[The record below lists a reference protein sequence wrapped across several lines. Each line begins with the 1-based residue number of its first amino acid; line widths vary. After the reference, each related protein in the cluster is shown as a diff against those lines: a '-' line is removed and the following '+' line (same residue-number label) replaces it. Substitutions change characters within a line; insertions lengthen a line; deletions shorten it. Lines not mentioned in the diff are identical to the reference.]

1 MPKKSSSNSSK
12 QTKKLSK
19 DNNDT
24 LDSFIDK
31 EEEEPATEQPSVS
44 TLDPIS
50 NNEQISPNRRYIYK
64 DGSTTTVVYDGKN
77 PTYVEVKYSKT

>member
-1 MPKKSSSNSSK
+1 MPKGYNKK
-12 QTKKLSK
+12 AKKLSK
-19 DNNDT
+19 DNPDT

-31 EEEEPATEQPSVS
+31 EEPATEQPPAS

-64 DGSTTTVVYDGKN
+64 DGTSTTVVYDGKN
-77 PTYVEVKYSKT
+77 PHYVEVKYSKT